1 MRTHKAKRQ
10 RNFLNDDFYHSIQ
23 PNIVKGYKQ
32 TNENLCNLTNKKFL
46 VQMNIAKHDDLT

>member
-10 RNFLNDDFYHSIQ
+10 RNFLNDDFYHSIE